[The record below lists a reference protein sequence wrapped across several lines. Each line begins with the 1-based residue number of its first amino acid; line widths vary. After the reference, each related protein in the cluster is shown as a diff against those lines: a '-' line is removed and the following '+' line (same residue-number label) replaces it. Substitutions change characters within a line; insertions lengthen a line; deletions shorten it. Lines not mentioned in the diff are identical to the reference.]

1 MRVAW
6 ICYYPPHLIPD
17 RPRLRNDLAH
27 HPVPWVSLQAPLVA
41 QRPNIDLHV
50 IRVGK
55 AYTDDDHFT
64 HENISFHFLRQP
76 RLPRVL
82 SWYQVDRLRIQD
94 CLRRINPDLVHGF
107 GTESSYS
114 YAAVTSPYP
123 SVVMMQGVNAEIY
136 RSLGRLRWRRPHLIV
151 PLTIERFTVRKCR
164 NFICETEFSARFVR
178 RHNHAAKVH
187 LLRTPVRHEFFLVE
201 REAREDGPPIL
212 LFAGSL
218 IPEKGIEILLRA
230 FAKVRDELPSAQLRI
245 AGYATS
251 AYEQTLRSLT
261 ADLRITDQVTFC
273 GYLEVDSLIKEFAA
287 ATALVLPSFMDT
299 APNAVAE
306 AQVAGLPV
314 VATRVGGIPEMIEDN
329 VTGLLVEPYSVE
341 SLICGILRLLSD
353 CRLRVAIAD
362 AAQQRARRDC
372 APELQVSKL
381 VDIYQTIV
389 D

>member
-1 MRVAW
+1 
-6 ICYYPPHLIPD
+6 
-17 RPRLRNDLAH
+17 
-27 HPVPWVSLQAPLVA
+27 
-41 QRPNIDLHV
+41 
-50 IRVGK
+50 
-55 AYTDDDHFT
+55 
-64 HENISFHFLRQP
+64 
-76 RLPRVL
+76 
-82 SWYQVDRLRIQD
+82 
-94 CLRRINPDLVHGF
+94 
-107 GTESSYS
+107 
-114 YAAVTSPYP
+114 
-123 SVVMMQGVNAEIY
+123 
-136 RSLGRLRWRRPHLIV
+136 
-151 PLTIERFTVRKCR
+151 
-164 NFICETEFSARFVR
+164 
-178 RHNHAAKVH
+178 
-187 LLRTPVRHEFFLVE
+187 
-201 REAREDGPPIL
+201 